1 MASKRDLK
9 KNINYICSELF
20 AECVASSIYSAKCS
34 KENSDA
40 LLHSIL
46 TIHNDFV
53 CRISHPEPGMEPK
66 EYFADLTKNFNSQ
79 ISEIVDQIANL
90 N

>member
-1 MASKRDLK
+1 MQRAFRRVRGKF
-9 KNINYICSELF
+9 NIQRQMLEREFRRI
-20 AECVASSIYSAKCS
+20 AP
-34 KENSDA
+34 
-40 LLHSIL
+40 LHSDY
-46 TIHNDFV
+46 HNDFV

-66 EYFADLTKNFNSQ
+66 KYFADLTKNFNSQ

>member
-34 KENSDA
+34 KENFDA

-53 CRISHPEPGMEPK
+53 CRISHPEPGMEP
-66 EYFADLTKNFNSQ
+66 ADLTKNFNSQ